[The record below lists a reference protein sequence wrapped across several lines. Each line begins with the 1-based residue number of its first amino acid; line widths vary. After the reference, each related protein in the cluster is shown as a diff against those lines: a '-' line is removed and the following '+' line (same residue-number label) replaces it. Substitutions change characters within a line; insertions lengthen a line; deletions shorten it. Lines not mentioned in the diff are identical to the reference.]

1 VKKLKTI
8 FIYRK
13 SLGML
18 EIAIVEDEIEMG
30 NLLEG
35 YLNQLFASEK
45 RDCHISYFDNGIKF
59 LNKFRSQYDLIFLD
73 IKMPSIDGMELAKKI
88 RAMDTKVMII
98 FVTSLAQYAI
108 KGYEVNAFDYIL
120 KPIDFYNFKLKM
132 TRALP
137 FLNKNNDYSFTIDY
151 KNVIKRIDVDELM
164 YIEIYNHHL
173 YFHLSSG
180 EKIPSY
186 GTMKTYTERLKNS
199 SFVLCNQCYFVN
211 LKYVKEVTN
220 DFVTVGE
227 DKLALSRPRRQD
239 FIRHLNN
246 YLVTGNK

>member
-1 VKKLKTI
+1 
-8 FIYRK
+8 
-13 SLGML
+13 ML

-30 NLLEG
+30 NVLKG
-35 YLNQLFASEK
+35 YLDHFFVSEK
-45 RDCHISYFDNGIKF
+45 RDCHVSYFDNGIKF
-59 LNKFRSQYDLIFLD
+59 LAKFRSQFDLIFLD

-88 RAMDTKVMII
+88 RSMDTKVMII

-137 FLNKNNDYSFTIDY
+137 FLSKGSNQSFTIDY
-151 KNVIKRIDVDELM
+151 KNVIKRINVDELM

-173 YFHLSSG
+173 YFHLNSG

-186 GTMKTYTERLKNS
+186 GTMKTYTERLKNC

-211 LKYVKEVTN
+211 LKYVKEVAN
-220 DFVTVGE
+220 DFVMVGE
-227 DKLALSRPRRQD
+227 DRLALSRTRRQD
-239 FIRHLNN
+239 FIHHLNN
-246 YLVTGNK
+246 FLVTGNK